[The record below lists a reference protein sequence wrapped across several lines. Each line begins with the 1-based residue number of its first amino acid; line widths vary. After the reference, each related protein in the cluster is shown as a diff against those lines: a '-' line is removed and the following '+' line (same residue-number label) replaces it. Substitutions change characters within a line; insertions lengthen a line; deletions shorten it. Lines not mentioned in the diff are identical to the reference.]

1 MSERRNS
8 CVLVATMRADDRLVA
23 RLGATE
29 AAHAA
34 ERCRNRIERAIDAH
48 GGSVLSR
55 QAEQIVVGFDQCD
68 AAVLAA
74 SDMLE
79 RVHALPPL
87 SGMRQ
92 PLRIGLHYGGVEP
105 APPYGEAAKVAH
117 QLACLSEP
125 ERALASGTAVML
137 LTRAARHAAAAQ
149 ALRGPAFDKL
159 DWPVFAV
166 GQRSGMI
173 TSIPP
178 MSRLSQRLRLRHQ
191 QDVVFID
198 ELRPVLLLGRELGND
213 IVIMDP
219 RASRQH
225 ARIERRPEGFLLIDE
240 STNGTFVAIEGAGER
255 CVRQDKMLLRG
266 PGRLGCG
273 FSASEI
279 ERDLVFFDIA

>member
-8 CVLVATMRADDRLVA
+8 CVLVATMQADDRLVT

-34 ERCRNRIERAIDAH
+34 ERCLNRIERAIDAH
-48 GGSVLSR
+48 GGRILAR
-55 QAEQIVVGFDQCD
+55 QADQIVVGFEQCD

-74 SDMLE
+74 SDMLD
-79 RVHALPPL
+79 RVRSLPPL

-92 PLRIGLHYGGVEP
+92 PLRIGLHYGSIEP
-105 APPYGEAAKVAH
+105 APPYGEAAKVAR
-117 QLACLSEP
+117 QLAGLSEP

-149 ALRGPAFDKL
+149 ALSGPAFDKF

-166 GQRSGMI
+166 GQRVGMI

-178 MSRLSQRLRLRHQ
+178 TSRLAQRLRLRHQ
-191 QDVVFID
+191 HDIVFV
-198 ELRPVLLLGRELGND
+198 EEMRPVLLLGRELGND

-225 ARIERRPEGFLLIDE
+225 ARIERRAEGFMLIDE
-240 STNGTFVAIEGAGER
+240 STNGTFVASEGAAER
-255 CVRQDKMLLRG
+255 CVRQDKILLRG

-273 FSASEI
+273 FSANEI
-279 ERDLVFFDIA
+279 ERDLVFFDIV